1 MFRTL
6 FVLFLL
12 IPLIEIY
19 FLIQV
24 GEVIGAGWTIFSVL
38 ATAVIGA
45 ALIRAQGASTLLRAQ
60 TNLQQGKVPAQE
72 MIEGIMLAISGV
84 LLLIPG
90 FFTDTLGFIL
100 LIPAFR
106 QAIIKPLVKQSRF
119 TMNGQTMHSQHRPD
133 DATII
138 EGEIVDRDDDQQ
150 QLK

>member
-1 MFRTL
+1 MFRIL
-6 FVLFLL
+6 FVLFLF

-24 GEVIGAGWTIFSVL
+24 GEVIGAGWTIFSVV
-38 ATAVIGA
+38 ATAVIGIG
-45 ALIRAQGASTLLRAQ
+45 LIRTQGASTLLRAQ
-60 TNLQQGKVPAQE
+60 ANLQRGSLPALE
-72 MIEGIMLAISGV
+72 ILEGIALAVSGV

-106 QAIIKPLVKQSRF
+106 RAMIKPLINKGSF
-119 TMNGQTMHSQHRPD
+119 TMHGQTMYSQSRHHD
-133 DATII
+133 SNII
-138 EGEIVDRDDDQQ
+138 EGEIVERDDHQ